1 MAFLGSVSRLQAPS
15 TSVRDARCS
24 VQVRAAVKAAPV
36 SIPMKKLDGSDSGN
50 ASIGLRVADADTSTG
65 VVHRYITLVR
75 QNMRQGSAST
85 LTRSEVR
92 GGGKKPY
99 NQKGTGGARRGT
111 QRTPLRP
118 GGGQLFGPKPRDY
131 TISMNKKERRLALS
145 TALQSAA
152 ANNMIAIE
160 DTSSWSEMKTSTLV
174 KTLKAC
180 GADPMADDEKRVLMI
195 VGAFNDALFM
205 AGRNIAKLDMCT
217 TDNLNI
223 FAVLKA
229 SKIVVD
235 EKALAI
241 LSEYFG
247 ENGEAFKSH
256 YELE

>member
-1 MAFLGSVSRLQAPS
+1 MIHSPNDASTISFLDHVPPPPPPS
-15 TSVRDARCS
+15 PSPSPSPLLSPSAHPPTSP
-24 VQVRAAVKAAPV
+24 PV
-36 SIPMKKLDGSDSGN
+36 P
-50 ASIGLRVADADTSTG
+50 
-65 VVHRYITLVR
+65 
-75 QNMRQGSAST
+75 QGSAST